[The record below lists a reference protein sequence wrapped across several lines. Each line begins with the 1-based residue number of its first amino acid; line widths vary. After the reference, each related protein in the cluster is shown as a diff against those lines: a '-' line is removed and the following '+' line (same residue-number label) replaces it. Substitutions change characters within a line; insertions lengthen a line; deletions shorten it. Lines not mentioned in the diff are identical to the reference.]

1 MQAATQPA
9 TPAVIIDP
17 ATAVAQVAGAANV
30 EVAPQAAYEVARAVR
45 QELRS
50 QLDALVSQRH
60 GIVRELEDHKVQ
72 GPASAGMQLRIAQLD
87 TRIAELDIA
96 IAKADAQVAS
106 AAGVPGAVV
115 EPPRIVRDGPPEE
128 VFFVVPVLLTI
139 ALFPVMIAFARHIWT
154 RSSPRKESPQ
164 LGEELAVR
172 LSRLEQ
178 MGEATALEV
187 ERIGEGQRFLT
198 RLLTDKA
205 DLALGVGETV
215 HSPR

>member
-1 MQAATQPA
+1 MQTATQPE
-9 TPAVIIDP
+9 TQVIVDP
-17 ATAVAQVAGAANV
+17 ATTPAQVAGDANV
-30 EVAPQAAYEVARAVR
+30 EVAPQAAYQVARSVR

-60 GIVRELEDHKVQ
+60 GILRELEDHNVQ
-72 GPASAGMQLRIAQLD
+72 GPATAGMQLRITQLD
-87 TRIAELDIA
+87 SRIAELDIA
-96 IAKADAQVAS
+96 IAKADAQVAI

-128 VFFVVPVLLTI
+128 VLIIVPILLTI
-139 ALFPVMIAFARHIWT
+139 ALFPITIAFARRIW
-154 RSSPRKESPQ
+154 RRGSLPPSSPY
-164 LGEELAVR
+164 LGEELAAR

-187 ERIGEGQRFLT
+187 ERIGEGQRFVT

-205 DLALGVGETV
+205 DRALRVGEAV
-215 HSPR
+215 HARE